1 MEERFAAFT
10 VLIAKIN
17 RNIRRIKTEE
27 MAEFHLKGPHVACL
41 YHLTTAGPLTA
52 GELCDRCDEDKAAI
66 SRSLDFLEK
75 EGYLV
80 CDSSAR
86 KRYRS
91 PLRLTEKGE
100 ATGRRIMEKI
110 DRIVREATLRA
121 QNREEE
127 ILRKAS
133 AEADAIRDKAIADIA
148 QEKKK
153 AVNDAKNEISGLA
166 MAIAGKVVERELTD
180 DDQSA
185 LIDRFIQDLGDPS

>member
-110 DRIVREATLRA
+110 
-121 QNREEE
+121 
-127 ILRKAS
+127 
-133 AEADAIRDKAIADIA
+133 
-148 QEKKK
+148 
-153 AVNDAKNEISGLA
+153 G
-166 MAIAGKVVERELTD
+166 
-180 DDQSA
+180 
-185 LIDRFIQDLGDPS
+185 

>member
-1 MEERFAAFT
+1 MKMIQDRQKEIDDMYAKADEAKSDAA
-10 VLIAKIN
+10 K
-17 RNIRRIKTEE
+17 
-27 MAEFHLKGPHVACL
+27 
-41 YHLTTAGPLTA
+41 
-52 GELCDRCDEDKAAI
+52 
-66 SRSLDFLEK
+66 
-75 EGYLV
+75 
-80 CDSSAR
+80 
-86 KRYRS
+86 
-91 PLRLTEKGE
+91 LRDTYQQQLSQAQSES
-100 ATGRRIMEKI
+100 

>member
-1 MEERFAAFT
+1 MDQFEAFLGVNPWTALFTLLNFLLVLYVGKRFLYGPVMKMIQDRQKEIDDMYAKADEAKETAA
-10 VLIAKIN
+10 K
-17 RNIRRIKTEE
+17 
-27 MAEFHLKGPHVACL
+27 
-41 YHLTTAGPLTA
+41 
-52 GELCDRCDEDKAAI
+52 
-66 SRSLDFLEK
+66 
-75 EGYLV
+75 
-80 CDSSAR
+80 
-86 KRYRS
+86 
-91 PLRLTEKGE
+91 LRDTYQQQLSQAQSES
-100 ATGRRIMEKI
+100 
-110 DRIVREATLRA
+110 DRIVKEATLRA

-133 AEADAIRDKAIADIA
+133 ADADAIRDKAIADIA

>member
-1 MEERFAAFT
+1 MDQFEAFLGVNPWT
-10 VLIAKIN
+10 ALFTLLNFLLVLYV
-17 RNIRRIKTEE
+17 
-27 MAEFHLKGPHVACL
+27 G
-41 YHLTTAGPLTA
+41 
-52 GELCDRCDEDKAAI
+52 
-66 SRSLDFLEK
+66 
-75 EGYLV
+75 
-80 CDSSAR
+80 
-86 KRYRS
+86 KRYLYGPVMKMIQDRQEEIDDMYAKADEAKS
-91 PLRLTEKGE
+91 DAAKLRDTYQQQLSQAQSES
-100 ATGRRIMEKI
+100 

>member
-1 MEERFAAFT
+1 MDQFEAFLGVNPWT
-10 VLIAKIN
+10 ALFTLLNFLMVLYVGK
-17 RNIRRIKTEE
+17 
-27 MAEFHLKGPHVACL
+27 
-41 YHLTTAGPLTA
+41 
-52 GELCDRCDEDKAAI
+52 
-66 SRSLDFLEK
+66 RSLSGPATKMIQDRPK
-75 EGYLV
+75 EIDDMYAQA
-80 CDSSAR
+80 DEA
-86 KRYRS
+86 K
-91 PLRLTEKGE
+91 PDAAQLRDTYQQQLSQAQSES
-100 ATGRRIMEKI
+100 

-133 AEADAIRDKAIADIA
+133 AEADAIRDNAIADIA

>member
-1 MEERFAAFT
+1 MDQFEAFLGVNPWTALFTLLNFLLVLYVGKRFLYGPVMKMIQDRQKEIDDMYAKADEAKSDAA
-10 VLIAKIN
+10 K
-17 RNIRRIKTEE
+17 
-27 MAEFHLKGPHVACL
+27 
-41 YHLTTAGPLTA
+41 
-52 GELCDRCDEDKAAI
+52 
-66 SRSLDFLEK
+66 
-75 EGYLV
+75 
-80 CDSSAR
+80 
-86 KRYRS
+86 
-91 PLRLTEKGE
+91 LRDTYQQQLSQAQSES
-100 ATGRRIMEKI
+100 

-180 DDQSA
+180 ADQSA

>member
-1 MEERFAAFT
+1 MDQFEAFLGVNPWT
-10 VLIAKIN
+10 ALFTLLNFLLVLYV
-17 RNIRRIKTEE
+17 
-27 MAEFHLKGPHVACL
+27 G
-41 YHLTTAGPLTA
+41 
-52 GELCDRCDEDKAAI
+52 
-66 SRSLDFLEK
+66 
-75 EGYLV
+75 
-80 CDSSAR
+80 
-86 KRYRS
+86 KRYLYGPVMKMIQDRQKEIDDMYAKADEAKS
-91 PLRLTEKGE
+91 DATKLRDTYQQQLSQAQSES
-100 ATGRRIMEKI
+100 

>member
-1 MEERFAAFT
+1 MDQFEAFLGVNPWTALFTLLNFLLVLYVGKRFLYGPVMKMIQDRQNEIDDMYAKADAAKT
-10 VLIAKIN
+10 DAAK
-17 RNIRRIKTEE
+17 
-27 MAEFHLKGPHVACL
+27 
-41 YHLTTAGPLTA
+41 
-52 GELCDRCDEDKAAI
+52 
-66 SRSLDFLEK
+66 
-75 EGYLV
+75 
-80 CDSSAR
+80 
-86 KRYRS
+86 
-91 PLRLTEKGE
+91 LRDTYQQQLSQAQSES
-100 ATGRRIMEKI
+100 
-110 DRIVREATLRA
+110 DRIVKEATLRA

-133 AEADAIRDKAIADIA
+133 ADADAIRDKAIADIA

>member
-1 MEERFAAFT
+1 MDQFEAFLGVNPWTALFTLLNFLLVLYVGKRFLYGPVMKMIQDRQNEIDDMYAKADAAKT
-10 VLIAKIN
+10 DAAK
-17 RNIRRIKTEE
+17 
-27 MAEFHLKGPHVACL
+27 
-41 YHLTTAGPLTA
+41 
-52 GELCDRCDEDKAAI
+52 
-66 SRSLDFLEK
+66 
-75 EGYLV
+75 
-80 CDSSAR
+80 
-86 KRYRS
+86 
-91 PLRLTEKGE
+91 LRDTYQQQLSQAQSES
-100 ATGRRIMEKI
+100 

-166 MAIAGKVVERELTD
+166 MAIAGKVVERELTQA
-180 DDQSA
+180 DQSE

>member
-1 MEERFAAFT
+1 MIQDRQKEIDDMYAKADEAKSDAA
-10 VLIAKIN
+10 K
-17 RNIRRIKTEE
+17 
-27 MAEFHLKGPHVACL
+27 
-41 YHLTTAGPLTA
+41 
-52 GELCDRCDEDKAAI
+52 
-66 SRSLDFLEK
+66 
-75 EGYLV
+75 
-80 CDSSAR
+80 
-86 KRYRS
+86 
-91 PLRLTEKGE
+91 LRDTYQQQLSQAQSES
-100 ATGRRIMEKI
+100 

-133 AEADAIRDKAIADIA
+133 ADADAIRDKAIADIA